1 MKKLKNFNYYNSI
14 INKIQ
19 NTRKKNNK
27 NWMDLMKIAFKY
39 RPSEAR
45 IVVKKIFSEDK
56 KINKL
61 IQKLVK

>member
-1 MKKLKNFNYYNSI
+1 MKKKQNFEYYDNL

-39 RPSEAR
+39 KPDETK
-45 IVVKKIFSEDK
+45 IVVKKIFSEDM

>member
-1 MKKLKNFNYYNSI
+1 MKKKNYAYYNNL

-27 NWMDLMKIAFKY
+27 NWMDLMRIAFKY
-39 RPSEAR
+39 QPIEAKD
-45 IVVKKIFSEDK
+45 VVRKIFSDDK

-61 IQKLVK
+61 IQKLVE

>member
-1 MKKLKNFNYYNSI
+1 MKNKSYVYYNNL

-27 NWMDLMKIAFKY
+27 NWMDLMRIAFKY
-39 RPSEAR
+39 QPNEAKD
-45 IVVKKIFSEDK
+45 VVRKIFSDDK

-61 IQKLVK
+61 IQKLVE

>member
-1 MKKLKNFNYYNSI
+1 MKKKQNFEYYDNL

-39 RPSEAR
+39 KPDETK
-45 IVVKKIFSEDK
+45 IVVKKFFLRI
-56 KINKL
+56 
-61 IQKLVK
+61 

>member
-1 MKKLKNFNYYNSI
+1 MKNKSYAYYNNL

-27 NWMDLMKIAFKY
+27 NWMDLMRIAFKY
-39 RPSEAR
+39 QPNEAKD
-45 IVVKKIFSEDK
+45 VVRKIFSDDK

-61 IQKLVK
+61 IQKLVE

>member
-1 MKKLKNFNYYNSI
+1 MKKLKNYNYYNSI

>member
-1 MKKLKNFNYYNSI
+1 MKKKQNFEHYNNL

-39 RPSEAR
+39 RPDEAK
-45 IVVKKIFSEDK
+45 IVVKKIISEDK

>member
-1 MKKLKNFNYYNSI
+1 MKKKQNFEYYNNL

-39 RPSEAR
+39 RPDEAK

>member
-27 NWMDLMKIAFKY
+27 NWMDLMRIAFKY
-39 RPSEAR
+39 QPNQAK
-45 IVVKKIFSEDK
+45 IVVKKIFSDDK

-61 IQKLVK
+61 IQKLVR